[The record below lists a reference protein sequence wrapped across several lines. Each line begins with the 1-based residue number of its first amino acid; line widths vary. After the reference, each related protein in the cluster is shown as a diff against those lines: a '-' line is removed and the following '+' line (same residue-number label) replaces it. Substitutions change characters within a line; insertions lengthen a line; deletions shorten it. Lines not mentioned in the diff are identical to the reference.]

1 MFVSEVLLIIYS
13 RGSNKESSFSYLGTK
28 VELYNASP
36 LDLTW
41 KYNLF
46 ILFFVEKFTIESI
59 LVVSKALSTL
69 THKQFESILGNKD
82 AFKKEKEKNKIKR

>member
-1 MFVSEVLLIIYS
+1 MIYS
-13 RGSNKESSFSYLGTK
+13 NGSNRESSFSYFGTK
-28 VELYNASP
+28 VELYKASP

-41 KYNLF
+41 KNNLL

-69 THKQFESILGNKD
+69 IHKQFEFIL
-82 AFKKEKEKNKIKR
+82 AIKKHLRKKMRQIK